1 MQNILLIVLHF
12 GACLLI
18 ITLVLLQHG
27 KGADAGAAFGSG
39 GSGTVFGAAGT
50 GNFLSKLTRWAVIVF
65 FATSL
70 SFMFILGRPETK
82 ESVLD
87 IVPQSEV
94 PTLSAPV
101 QTPEAQEVPELN
113 QKVNAENKLDAKAVS
128 EPMIPSTETDS
139 KKESNK

>member
-1 MQNILLIVLHF
+1 MQNILLMVLHF

-18 ITLVLLQHG
+18 ISLVLLQHG

-70 SFMFILGRPETK
+70 SFMFILGRPEKT

-87 IVPQSEV
+87 VVPQSEV

-101 QTPEAQEVPELN
+101 ETPKTQEVPEIS
-113 QKVNAENKLDAKAVS
+113 QKADTDVKASS
-128 EPMIPSTETDS
+128 ESVVPSTETDT
-139 KKESNK
+139 KK